1 MKLNLNVSEFP
12 NVKVSDVGTTIRN
25 SLHLVAS
32 VDWFGPSSK
41 TFPAIRPNVY
51 AAPTA
56 QPNSSSFNES
66 KKYIKEHLKS
76 LTLLK

>member
-12 NVKVSDVGTTIRN
+12 NVKVSDVGATIRN

-32 VDWFGPSSK
+32 VHWSALSSK
-41 TFPAIRPNVY
+41 TFRAIRPNVC